1 MTAPRIIDISPHQQA
16 PGQPDPDWAA
26 IRASGVVG
34 VYLRGFEGKDLDEV
48 PGGYSLERH
57 RRAALDAGLLVGAYQ
72 YLRARHRGAW
82 QAEQLLV
89 ALGDLGP
96 GELPPAVDVEELD
109 GRTVVETQACLLD
122 WVTFAERCLGVPP
135 VVYTGWH
142 FWTQVLHGAVLSELA
157 RCPLWLAAYTRDLP
171 PCPKPWGKVALWQH
185 TDKAQVPGLRGGI
198 DLSEWQGDEAS
209 LRAWAERRC

>member
-1 MTAPRIIDISPHQQA
+1 MIRVVDISPHQQA
-16 PGQPDPDWAA
+16 HGQPDPDWAA
-26 IRASGVVG
+26 VRASGVSG
-34 VYLRGFEGKDLDEV
+34 VYLRAFEGRDRDEI
-48 PGGYSLERH
+48 PGGYSFERH

-122 WVTFAERCLGVPP
+122 WVGFAERCLGVPP
-135 VVYTGWH
+135 VIYTGWH
-142 FWTQVLHGAVLSELA
+142 FWTQILHGAVLSELA
-157 RCPLWLAAYTRDLP
+157 SCPLWLAAYTRDLP
-171 PCPKPWGKVALWQH
+171 ACPRPWQRVALWQY
-185 TDKAQVPGLRGGI
+185 TDRETVPGLRGGV
-198 DLSEWQGDEAS
+198 DCSAWQGSEES
-209 LRAWAERRC
+209 LRALVERRC